1 MDFWKELFL
10 SAIKSLTNLSYNRP
24 EFAQKILSTLFR
36 CWLLVHIS
44 ILAYHSGYKDCQT
57 HISNELSHHL
67 SRPRL
72 SKSQR
77 KQLNSSITIILKG
90 SASPIAN
97 TIKTYIPYSY
107 IVGSILVVLIMF
119 CYIVDKQLLI

>member
-1 MDFWKELFL
+1 MDFWKELLL

-24 EFAQKILSTLFR
+24 EFAQKILSALFK
-36 CWLLVHIS
+36 CWLLMHLIL
-44 ILAYHSGYKDCQT
+44 LAYHWGYKDSQT

-77 KQLNSSITIILKG
+77 KQLNSSITKIFKR
-90 SASPIAN
+90 SSSPIDKI
-97 TIKTYIPYSY
+97 TITYLPYSY
-107 IVGSILVVLIMF
+107 IVGTILIVLIIF